1 MLVLFQRHTAFLL
14 HNITL
19 HIAFKVLSKA
29 YAWEGLLCF
38 CLHGIPKRPSTRD
51 FKILL
56 QKNLKI
62 NGGMAKW
69 PIIKIISTN

>member
-1 MLVLFQRHTAFLL
+1 MLVLFQRLTAFLL

-19 HIAFKVLSKA
+19 HIVFKVLSRA

-38 CLHGIPKRPSTRD
+38 YLHGIPKQPSTRD

-56 QKNLKI
+56 QKENLKI
-62 NGGMAKW
+62 NGETAKW
-69 PIIKIISTN
+69 PIISIN